1 MGARNRVGIGLSYR
15 TAGLHRL
22 AESILK
28 IFTKTCELY
37 ALNPQ
42 SIHRVAIADFWRTSH
57 HDVKIS
63 PDLSF
68 ELQKSRLL
76 KNTSGWRSP
85 YFFV

>member
-15 TAGLHRL
+15 IAGLHML

-28 IFTKTCELY
+28 KFKNTCELY

-63 PDLSF
+63 SDLSF

-85 YFFV
+85 YFFF